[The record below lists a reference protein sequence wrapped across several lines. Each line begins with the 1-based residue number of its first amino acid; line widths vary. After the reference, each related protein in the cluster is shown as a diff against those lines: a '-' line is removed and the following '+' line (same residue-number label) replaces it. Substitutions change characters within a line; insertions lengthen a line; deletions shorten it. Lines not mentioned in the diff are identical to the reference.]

1 VAGNE
6 DAKRMNDAMDHM
18 SSQDYPRNYGG
29 HYLDL
34 GLGVSATVPS
44 GSLAGNKLSF
54 EWLQPMYANVNGY
67 QLNRDGALTFTWS
80 YGF

>member
-1 VAGNE
+1 VGLPDANHQA
-6 DAKRMNDAMDHM
+6 DAKDHM
-18 SSQDYPRNYGG
+18 SSQDYPHNYGG

-54 EWLQPMYANVNGY
+54 EWLQPMYTNVNGY

>member
-1 VAGNE
+1 
-6 DAKRMNDAMDHM
+6 M
-18 SSQDYPRNYGG
+18 SSADSRHNYGG

-54 EWLQPMYANVNGY
+54 EWLQPMYTNVNGY